1 MKVSLT
7 PTKITVLLIEDSP
20 VDEERV
26 RRLLGRSDYEFEIWS
41 AYNWRGS
48 AEVLARKR
56 VDLILSD
63 YDLPGD
69 NGLAIL
75 NRLNGLAI
83 SPPVIFLTGSGNE
96 DVAAE
101 AFREGAVDYLRKDRL
116 TTEVL
121 ITAILRVLDKRAA
134 TEQEKARNELLEA
147 LASTDPLTGLYN
159 RRFLEEAAN
168 AEISQARSHN
178 RAVSCLMIDIDNLK
192 DCNETLGHQAG
203 DALIQL
209 VARAI
214 RLACRESDIVV
225 RYGGDEFCVI
235 LPEADYE
242 VAVATATRILEE
254 VRWQRLPQGMAFS
267 AAVSIGA
274 YTAMQP
280 NALTTDGII
289 ARADELLRRAKDL
302 GKNMLVNNSPPLTA
316 APESSSSLM
325 KGRLASAGLGE

>member
-1 MKVSLT
+1 MT

-20 VDEERV
+20 IDEERV
-26 RRLLGRSDYEFEIWS
+26 RRFLGRSNYEFEIWS

-48 AEVLARKR
+48 AEVLTHKH

-69 NGLAIL
+69 NGLTIL
-75 NRLNGLAI
+75 NRLNGLTV

-121 ITAILRVLDKRAA
+121 ITAILRALDKRAA
-134 TEQEKARNELLEA
+134 IEQEKARNELLEA

-168 AEISQARSHN
+168 AEISQARNHN
-178 RAVSCLMIDIDNLK
+178 LAVSCLMIDIDNLK

-214 RLACRESDIVV
+214 RLACKESDIVV

-235 LPEADYE
+235 LPKADYE
-242 VAVATATRILEE
+242 VAVSTATRILDE
-254 VRWQRLPQGMAFS
+254 VRWQRSPQGISFS

-280 NALTTDGII
+280 NALDTDAII

-302 GKNMLVNNSPPLTA
+302 GKNTFVNNSPPLTA
-316 APESSSSLM
+316 APESNSSLA
-325 KGRLASAGLGE
+325 KRRLASAGLGE